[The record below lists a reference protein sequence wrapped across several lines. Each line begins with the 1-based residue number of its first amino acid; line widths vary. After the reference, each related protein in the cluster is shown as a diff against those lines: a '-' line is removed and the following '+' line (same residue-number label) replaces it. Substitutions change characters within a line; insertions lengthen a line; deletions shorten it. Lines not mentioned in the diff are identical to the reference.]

1 MFKTGIVSVTFRK
14 KTVDEVIALAAA
26 NGLQAIE
33 VGSDVH
39 APREN
44 LAECR
49 RVAALAEKA
58 GIVIASYGSYY
69 RLGQG
74 EDFAEYIKAARAL
87 GAGNIRIWA
96 GVKGSANV
104 TEDEWQTLIEDAKR
118 CADMA
123 HQNGMTL
130 SFEYHGGTLT
140 DTADTALR
148 LMREIGHASASLYW
162 QPNQYRDVAFNVE
175 ALGRVLPYVSNV
187 HVFAWAAADGHV
199 LRYPLAEHEADWRR
213 YLDILASDG
222 RDRYLLMEFVKDDA
236 DAAFVED
243 AKTLSAWVG

>member
-14 KTVDEVIALAAA
+14 KTVDEIIALAAA

-44 LAECR
+44 LTECR

-74 EDFAEYIKAARAL
+74 EDFAEYIEAARAL

-96 GVKGSANV
+96 GAKGSANV
-104 TEDEWQTLIEDAKR
+104 TEDEWQTLIDDAKR
-118 CADMA
+118 CADMV

-162 QPNQYRDVAFNVE
+162 QPNQYRDVAFNAE
-175 ALGRVLPYVSNV
+175 ALERVLPYVSNV
-187 HVFAWAAADGHV
+187 HIFAWAAVDGRV

-243 AKTLSAWVG
+243 AKTLAAWVG